1 MPNDFWC
8 CSFLITKIKRKILE
22 KVNISLKSLHYC
34 AKLSS
39 CEIFS
44 SSGGNHERTGDQR
57 QAAAFLR
64 EELRYRKAVRSKR
77 PYIRCLCK
85 LPRERRKYVLSKKA
99 ELWRISCHEHAYFKA
114 VEELNDQDVETFLTD
129 LTEWIEPKVV
139 REGKEVPDTDHMY
152 TLVTG
157 IFFAD
162 KPVADSVKKK
172 IRKYKYYKNYRFSLR
187 GYCQVRLL
195 VFDTAEQKVFGNRAA
210 WELVK
215 GYAKMFRS

>member
-1 MPNDFWC
+1 MLNCPHAKFFHQAEETMNGQEIRDRLLH
-8 CSFLITKIKRKILE
+8 SYERSYDIVKPSE
-22 KVNISLKSLHYC
+22 VNGHTYDAC
-34 AKLSS
+34 ASYH
-39 CEIFS
+39 E
-44 SSGGNHERTGDQR
+44 SG
-57 QAAAFLR
+57 A
-64 EELRYRKAVRSKR
+64 
-77 PYIRCLCK
+77 
-85 LPRERRKYVLSKKA
+85 KYVLSKKA
-99 ELWRISCHEHAYFKA
+99 ELWRISCPEHAYFKA

>member
-85 LPRERRKYVLSKKA
+85 LPRERRKIRALKESRV
-99 ELWRISCHEHAYFKA
+99 

>member
-1 MPNDFWC
+1 M
-8 CSFLITKIKRKILE
+8 
-22 KVNISLKSLHYC
+22 KSLHYC

-64 EELRYRKAVRSKR
+64 EELVKPSEVNGHTYDACAS
-77 PYIRCLCK
+77 YH
-85 LPRERRKYVLSKKA
+85 ESGAKYVLSKKA

>member
-1 MPNDFWC
+1 MNGQEIRDRLLHSYESYDIVKP
-8 CSFLITKIKRKILE
+8 SE
-22 KVNISLKSLHYC
+22 VNGHTYDAC
-34 AKLSS
+34 ASYH
-39 CEIFS
+39 E
-44 SSGGNHERTGDQR
+44 SG
-57 QAAAFLR
+57 A
-64 EELRYRKAVRSKR
+64 
-77 PYIRCLCK
+77 
-85 LPRERRKYVLSKKA
+85 KYVLSKKA

>member
-1 MPNDFWC
+1 M
-8 CSFLITKIKRKILE
+8 
-22 KVNISLKSLHYC
+22 KSLHYC

-77 PYIRCLCK
+77 PYIRW
-85 LPRERRKYVLSKKA
+85 
-99 ELWRISCHEHAYFKA
+99 LWRISCHEHAYFKA

>member
-1 MPNDFWC
+1 MLNCPHAKFFHQAEETMNGQEIRDR
-8 CSFLITKIKRKILE
+8 L
-22 KVNISLKSLHYC
+22 LHSY
-34 AKLSS
+34 
-39 CEIFS
+39 
-44 SSGGNHERTGDQR
+44 
-57 QAAAFLR
+57 
-64 EELRYRKAVRSKR
+64 
-77 PYIRCLCK
+77 
-85 LPRERRKYVLSKKA
+85 ERRYDIVKPSEVNGHTYDACASYHESGAKYVLSKKA

-129 LTEWIEPKVV
+129 LTEWIEP
-139 REGKEVPDTDHMY
+139 
-152 TLVTG
+152 LVTC

-195 VFDTAEQKVFGNRAA
+195 VFDTAEQKVFGNWAA

>member
-8 CSFLITKIKRKILE
+8 CSFLVTKIKRKNLE

-44 SSGGNHERTGDQR
+44 SSGQEIRDRLLHSYERSYDIVKPSEVNGHTYDACASYHESG
-57 QAAAFLR
+57 A
-64 EELRYRKAVRSKR
+64 
-77 PYIRCLCK
+77 
-85 LPRERRKYVLSKKA
+85 KYVLSKKA

-187 GYCQVRLL
+187 GYCKVRLL